1 MYKIFRLFFYLCL
14 LSFLFSSEVSETKE
28 LIPDVKLKDI
38 NKKKVELLDLC
49 KDFHVL
55 FNFWNMA
62 CEPCKKEMKFL
73 NQFHEKYNSHGFKVI
88 SINMDSPRSM
98 SKVKKY
104 VKYSK
109 YSFEVLQDPR
119 MDVFKK
125 MGGSIMPF
133 VVLADDKGNIV
144 NKHIGYNLGDE
155 KSLEEEIKALI
166 SFQNDTTKND
176 TTKNDTTKNDTTKNE
191 TIKND

>member
-1 MYKIFRLFFYLCL
+1 MFL
-14 LSFLFSSEVSETKE
+14 LANFLMANIVISDES
-28 LIPDVKLKDI
+28 IPDVRLKDI
-38 NKKKVELLDLC
+38 NKKKVQLRDISNGNY
-49 KDFHVL
+49 VL

-73 NQFHEKYNSHGFKVI
+73 NEFHKKYSNYNFKVI

-104 VKYSK
+104 VKSSK
-109 YSFEVLQDPR
+109 YVFDVLQDPR
-119 MDVFKK
+119 MDLFKK

-133 VVLADDKGNIV
+133 VVIADNEGRIV
-144 NKHIGYNLGDE
+144 NKHVGYNLGDE

-166 SFQNDTTKND
+166 SFSVDSIE
-176 TTKNDTTKNDTTKNE
+176 NE
-191 TIKND
+191 

>member
-1 MYKIFRLFFYLCL
+1 MCKKIIFYIL
-14 LSFLFSSEVSETKE
+14 LQAILMSSDIVNSDEF
-28 LIPDVKLKDI
+28 IPDVRLKDI
-38 NKKKVELLDLC
+38 NKKKIQLTDIS
-49 KDFHVL
+49 KDNYVL

-73 NQFHEKYNSHGFKVI
+73 NEFHKKYSDYNFKVI
-88 SINMDSPRSM
+88 SVNMDSPRSM

-104 VKYSK
+104 VKSSK
-109 YSFEVLQDPR
+109 YVFDVLQDPR
-119 MDVFKK
+119 MDLFKK

-133 VVLADDKGNIV
+133 VVLADNEGRII

-166 SFQNDTTKND
+166 SFKIDSND
-176 TTKNDTTKNDTTKNE
+176 NE
-191 TIKND
+191 

>member
-1 MYKIFRLFFYLCL
+1 MCKKIIFYIL
-14 LSFLFSSEVSETKE
+14 LQAILMSSDIVNSDEF
-28 LIPDVKLKDI
+28 IPDVRLKDI
-38 NKKKVELLDLC
+38 NKKKIQLTDIS
-49 KDFHVL
+49 KDNYVL

-73 NQFHEKYNSHGFKVI
+73 NEFHKKYSDYNFKVI

-104 VKYSK
+104 VKSSK
-109 YSFEVLQDPR
+109 YVFDVLQDPR
-119 MDVFKK
+119 MDLFKK

-133 VVLADDKGNIV
+133 VVIADNEGRII

-166 SFQNDTTKND
+166 SFKIDSND
-176 TTKNDTTKNDTTKNE
+176 NE
-191 TIKND
+191 

>member
-1 MYKIFRLFFYLCL
+1 MYKKIIFYIL
-14 LSFLFSSEVSETKE
+14 LQAILMSSDIVSSDEFV
-28 LIPDVKLKDI
+28 PDVRLKDI
-38 NKKKVELLDLC
+38 NKKKIQLTDISR
-49 KDFHVL
+49 DNYVL

-73 NQFHEKYNSHGFKVI
+73 NEFHKKYSDYNFKVI
-88 SINMDSPRSM
+88 SVNMDSPRSM

-104 VKYSK
+104 VKSSK
-109 YSFEVLQDPR
+109 YVFDVLQDPR
-119 MDVFKK
+119 MDLFKK

-133 VVLADDKGNIV
+133 VVIADNEGRII

-166 SFQNDTTKND
+166 SFKTDSND
-176 TTKNDTTKNDTTKNE
+176 NE
-191 TIKND
+191 

>member
-1 MYKIFRLFFYLCL
+1 MFYKIFSYIWL
-14 LSFLFSSEVSETKE
+14 LSFLLSGDIVKSEEF
-28 LIPDVKLKDI
+28 IPDVNLKDI
-38 NKKKVELLDLC
+38 NKKKIKLIDTC
-49 KDFHVL
+49 KDSYVL

-73 NQFHEKYNSHGFKVI
+73 NEFHQKYNKFGFKVV

-104 VKYSK
+104 VKSSK
-109 YSFEVLQDPR
+109 YAFEVLQDPR
-119 MDVFKK
+119 MDLFKK

-133 VVLADDKGNIV
+133 VVIADNQGKIV

-155 KSLEEEIKALI
+155 KSLEEEIKLLI
-166 SFQNDTTKND
+166 SYKQDTTKS
-176 TTKNDTTKNDTTKNE
+176 E
-191 TIKND
+191 

>member
-1 MYKIFRLFFYLCL
+1 MDTIALNFFYLQQIAYYDL
-14 LSFLFSSEVSETKE
+14 DQQ
-28 LIPDVKLKDI
+28 IQ
-38 NKKKVELLDLC
+38 LLDLT
-49 KDFHVL
+49 KDYYVL

-73 NQFHEKYNSHGFKVI
+73 NQFHEKYYEYGFKVI

-104 VKYSK
+104 VKSSK
-109 YSFEVLQDPR
+109 YSFQVLQDPR
-119 MDVFKK
+119 MDLFKK

-133 VVLADDKGNIV
+133 VVIVDNQGNII

-155 KSLEEEIKALI
+155 KSLEEEIKILI
-166 SFQNDTTKND
+166 SFKQD
-176 TTKNDTTKNDTTKNE
+176 
-191 TIKND
+191 TIKDVQ

>member
-1 MYKIFRLFFYLCL
+1 MSIRDYTFITIAVFFCFIFSKDSNL
-14 LSFLFSSEVSETKE
+14 KE
-28 LIPDVKLKDI
+28 SGDKVPNITLKDI
-38 NKKKVELLDLC
+38 NKKKVKILDLS
-49 KDFHVL
+49 KDYYVL

-73 NQFHEKYNSHGFKVI
+73 NEFHKKYNEFGFKVV

-104 VKYSK
+104 VKSSK
-109 YSFEVLQDPR
+109 YAFEVLQDPR
-119 MDVFKK
+119 MDLFKK

-133 VVLADDKGNIV
+133 VVIADNQGKIV

-155 KSLEEEIKALI
+155 KSLEEEIKLLI
-166 SFQNDTTKND
+166 SYKKDTVKSD
-176 TTKNDTTKNDTTKNE
+176 
-191 TIKND
+191 

>member
-1 MYKIFRLFFYLCL
+1 MCKKIIFYIL
-14 LSFLFSSEVSETKE
+14 LQAILMSSDIVNSDEF
-28 LIPDVKLKDI
+28 IPDVRLKDI
-38 NKKKVELLDLC
+38 NKKKIQLTDIS
-49 KDFHVL
+49 KDNYVL

-73 NQFHEKYNSHGFKVI
+73 NEFHKKYSDYNFKVI
-88 SINMDSPRSM
+88 SVNMDSPRSM

-104 VKYSK
+104 VKSSK
-109 YSFEVLQDPR
+109 YVFDVLQDPR
-119 MDVFKK
+119 MDLFKK

-133 VVLADDKGNIV
+133 VVIADNEGRII

-166 SFQNDTTKND
+166 SFKIDSNDNK
-176 TTKNDTTKNDTTKNE
+176 
-191 TIKND
+191 

>member
-1 MYKIFRLFFYLCL
+1 MYKKIIFYIL
-14 LSFLFSSEVSETKE
+14 LQAILISNDIINSDEF
-28 LIPDVKLKDI
+28 IPDVRLKDI
-38 NKKKVELLDLC
+38 NKKKIQLTDIS
-49 KDFHVL
+49 KDNYVL

-73 NQFHEKYNSHGFKVI
+73 NEFHKKYSDYNFKVI
-88 SINMDSPRSM
+88 SVNMDSPRSM

-104 VKYSK
+104 VKSSK
-109 YSFEVLQDPR
+109 YVFDVVQDPR
-119 MDVFKK
+119 MNLFKK

-133 VVLADDKGNIV
+133 VVIADNEGRII

-166 SFQNDTTKND
+166 SFKIDSNN
-176 TTKNDTTKNDTTKNE
+176 NE
-191 TIKND
+191 

>member
-1 MYKIFRLFFYLCL
+1 MYKKIIFYIL
-14 LSFLFSSEVSETKE
+14 LQAILMSSDIVNSDEF
-28 LIPDVKLKDI
+28 IPDVRLKDI
-38 NKKKVELLDLC
+38 NKKKIQLTDIS
-49 KDFHVL
+49 KDNYVL

-73 NQFHEKYNSHGFKVI
+73 NEFHKKYSDYNFKVI
-88 SINMDSPRSM
+88 SVNMDSPRSM

-104 VKYSK
+104 VKSSK
-109 YSFEVLQDPR
+109 YVFDVLQDPR
-119 MDVFKK
+119 MDLFKK

-133 VVLADDKGNIV
+133 VVIADNEGRII

-166 SFQNDTTKND
+166 SFKIDSNN
-176 TTKNDTTKNDTTKNE
+176 NE
-191 TIKND
+191 

>member
-1 MYKIFRLFFYLCL
+1 MYKKIIFYIL
-14 LSFLFSSEVSETKE
+14 LQAILMSSDIVNSDEF
-28 LIPDVKLKDI
+28 IPDVRLKDI
-38 NKKKVELLDLC
+38 NKKKIQLTDIS
-49 KDFHVL
+49 KDNYVL

-73 NQFHEKYNSHGFKVI
+73 NEFHKKYSDYNFKVI
-88 SINMDSPRSM
+88 SVNMDSPRSM

-104 VKYSK
+104 VKSSK
-109 YSFEVLQDPR
+109 YVFDVLQDPR
-119 MDVFKK
+119 MDLFKK

-133 VVLADDKGNIV
+133 VVIADNEGRII

-166 SFQNDTTKND
+166 SFKIDSND
-176 TTKNDTTKNDTTKNE
+176 NE
-191 TIKND
+191 

>member
-1 MYKIFRLFFYLCL
+1 MCKKIIFYIL
-14 LSFLFSSEVSETKE
+14 LQAILMSSDIVNSDEF
-28 LIPDVKLKDI
+28 IPDVRLKDI
-38 NKKKVELLDLC
+38 NKKKIQLTDIS
-49 KDFHVL
+49 KDNYVL

-73 NQFHEKYNSHGFKVI
+73 NEFHKKYSDYNFKVI
-88 SINMDSPRSM
+88 SVNMDSPRSM

-104 VKYSK
+104 VKSSK
-109 YSFEVLQDPR
+109 YVFDVLQDPR
-119 MDVFKK
+119 MDLFKK

-133 VVLADDKGNIV
+133 VVIADNEGRII

-166 SFQNDTTKND
+166 SFKTDSND
-176 TTKNDTTKNDTTKNE
+176 NE
-191 TIKND
+191 

>member
-1 MYKIFRLFFYLCL
+1 MCKKIIFYIL
-14 LSFLFSSEVSETKE
+14 LQTILISSDIVKSDEF
-28 LIPDVKLKDI
+28 IPDVRLKDI
-38 NKKKVELLDLC
+38 NKKKIQLTDIS
-49 KDFHVL
+49 KDNYVL

-73 NQFHEKYNSHGFKVI
+73 NEFHKKYSDYNFKVI
-88 SINMDSPRSM
+88 SVNMDSPRSM

-104 VKYSK
+104 VKSSK
-109 YSFEVLQDPR
+109 YVFDVLQDPR
-119 MDVFKK
+119 MDLFKK

-133 VVLADDKGNIV
+133 VVIADNEGRII

-166 SFQNDTTKND
+166 SFKTDSND
-176 TTKNDTTKNDTTKNE
+176 NE
-191 TIKND
+191 

>member
-1 MYKIFRLFFYLCL
+1 MYKKIIFYIL
-14 LSFLFSSEVSETKE
+14 LQAILMSSDIVNSDEF
-28 LIPDVKLKDI
+28 IPDVRLKDI
-38 NKKKVELLDLC
+38 NKKKIQLTDIS
-49 KDFHVL
+49 KDNYVL

-73 NQFHEKYNSHGFKVI
+73 NEFHKKYSDYNFKVI

-104 VKYSK
+104 VKSSK
-109 YSFEVLQDPR
+109 YVFDVLQDPR
-119 MDVFKK
+119 MDLFKK

-133 VVLADDKGNIV
+133 VVIADNEGRII

-166 SFQNDTTKND
+166 SFKIDSND
-176 TTKNDTTKNDTTKNE
+176 NE
-191 TIKND
+191 

>member
-1 MYKIFRLFFYLCL
+1 MCKKIIFYIL
-14 LSFLFSSEVSETKE
+14 LQAILMSSDIVNSDEF
-28 LIPDVKLKDI
+28 IPDVRLKDI
-38 NKKKVELLDLC
+38 NKKKIQLTDIS
-49 KDFHVL
+49 KNNYVL

-73 NQFHEKYNSHGFKVI
+73 NEFHKKYSDYNFKVI
-88 SINMDSPRSM
+88 SVNMDSPRSM

-104 VKYSK
+104 VKSSK
-109 YSFEVLQDPR
+109 YVFDVLQDPR
-119 MDVFKK
+119 MDLFKK

-133 VVLADDKGNIV
+133 VVIADNEGRII

-166 SFQNDTTKND
+166 SFKIDSND
-176 TTKNDTTKNDTTKNE
+176 NE
-191 TIKND
+191 

>member
-1 MYKIFRLFFYLCL
+1 VFYRICTYICL
-14 LSFLFSSEVSETKE
+14 LSFLLPIDISKSDEF
-28 LIPDVKLKDI
+28 IPDVKLKDI
-38 NKKKVELLDLC
+38 NKKKIKLIDIC
-49 KDFHVL
+49 KDNYVL

-73 NQFHEKYNSHGFKVI
+73 NEFHKKYNEFGFKVV

-104 VKYSK
+104 VKSSK
-109 YSFEVLQDPR
+109 YAFEVLQDPR
-119 MDVFKK
+119 MDLFKK

-133 VVLADDKGNIV
+133 VVIADNQGKIV

-155 KSLEEEIKALI
+155 KSLEEEIKLLI
-166 SFQNDTTKND
+166 SYKKDTVKSD
-176 TTKNDTTKNDTTKNE
+176 
-191 TIKND
+191 